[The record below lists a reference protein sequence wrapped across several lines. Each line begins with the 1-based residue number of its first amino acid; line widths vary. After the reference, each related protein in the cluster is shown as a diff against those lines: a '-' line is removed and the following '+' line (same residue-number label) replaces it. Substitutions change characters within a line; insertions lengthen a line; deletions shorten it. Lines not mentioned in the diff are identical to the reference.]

1 MSEKALKWIMG
12 WITLGIIVSIII
24 PVAFHLSLGFL
35 GIMALAIIFWL
46 SMLID
51 CLQRS
56 EDNFPLSGQYEKL
69 TWSLILI
76 FLNAIGAILYFSL
89 VLLNADEKNT
99 EMPEKMA

>member
-1 MSEKALKWIMG
+1 MNEKALKWIMG
-12 WITLGIIVSIII
+12 WITLWIIISIII

-56 EDNFPLSGQYEKL
+56 EDNFPLPGQYEKL
-69 TWSLILI
+69 IWSLILI

-89 VLLNADEKNT
+89 VLLNTNGKKT
-99 EMPEKMA
+99 ETPEKMA